1 MMWSKQLWTC
11 WWYVQS
17 SGFKRRCLACSPS
30 LWSLGKLSCH
40 SISEGGKETWLYFTR
55 VIFYFHDFVFLISIF
70 LFSWCLLHYFS
81 LVILFGFG
89 EACVCLFS
97 GTWFNISKRSNLA
110 RNFNI
115 SKSSNLAI
123 LARLLLLDIL
133 KLVMFHCVLH
143 YFHFFYNFRGS
154 WMLVYPILVC

>member
-1 MMWSKQLWTC
+1 MWSKQLWTC

-30 LWSLGKLSCH
+30 LWSLGKLRCH

-81 LVILFGFG
+81 LVIQFGFG

-97 GTWFNISKRSNLA
+97 GTWPISIYPRE
-110 RNFNI
+110 
-115 SKSSNLAI
+115 AI
-123 LARLLLLDIL
+123 MLFCSCCL
-133 KLVMFHCVLH
+133 C
-143 YFHFFYNFRGS
+143 FFYFYFSFSFSFCCAGNTCRYKKS
-154 WMLVYPILVC
+154 WR